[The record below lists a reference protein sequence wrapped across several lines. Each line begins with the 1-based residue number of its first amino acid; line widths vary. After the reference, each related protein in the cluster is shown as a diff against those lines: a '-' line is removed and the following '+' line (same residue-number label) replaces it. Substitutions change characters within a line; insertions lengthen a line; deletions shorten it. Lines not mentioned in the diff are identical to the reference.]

1 MQILILGAGQV
12 GGILADSLAKE
23 RFDVTL
29 VDKDASRLKEVGERL
44 DIKTIHGEASHP
56 DVLRRAGAEEA
67 DILVA
72 TTGSDEVNIV
82 ACQVCYTK
90 FQTAKR
96 IARLRAAAY
105 ADDNALFGEDHVP
118 IDFIINP
125 ERAVTNQV
133 KELLA
138 HPGALEILDFAQ
150 GKVQLAAM
158 KAYSGGPLVGRA
170 LRYLTSDIPE
180 VETRVAAIFRKGNAI
195 IPTGDT
201 VIEEDDEAFFI
212 AAREDITSVMG
223 ELRRAEQPNKKVVIA
238 GGGNIGYGLAKAIEE
253 DYDIKIVER
262 DISRANWLEDGL
274 SRSIVINGSATDK
287 DMLIE
292 ENIDQCDAFCAV
304 TNDDDINIMSSLMAK
319 RLGVKQVI
327 TLIGKRA
334 YVDLMHD
341 SPSIDVVISP
351 QQVATSMLLSHVRRA
366 DIARVH
372 SLRRGAAEAIEV
384 VAHGTE
390 ESSKVVG
397 RRISDIYL
405 PSGTTI
411 GAIVREKDVLIAH
424 DEVLVQADD
433 HVILFVVDKKQITSI
448 EKLFQVGL
456 KLL

>member
-1 MQILILGAGQV
+1 M
-12 GGILADSLAKE
+12 
-23 RFDVTL
+23 
-29 VDKDASRLKEVGERL
+29 
-44 DIKTIHGEASHP
+44 
-56 DVLRRAGAEEA
+56 
-67 DILVA
+67 
-72 TTGSDEVNIV
+72 
-82 ACQVCYTK
+82 
-90 FQTAKR
+90 
-96 IARLRAAAY
+96 
-105 ADDNALFGEDHVP
+105 
-118 IDFIINP
+118 
-125 ERAVTNQV
+125 
-133 KELLA
+133 
-138 HPGALEILDFAQ
+138 
-150 GKVQLAAM
+150 
-158 KAYSGGPLVGRA
+158 GRA

-201 VIEEDDEAFFI
+201 VIEENDEAFFI
-212 AAREDITSVMG
+212 AAREDISSVMG
-223 ELRRAEQPNKKVVIA
+223 ELRRAEEPNKKVVIV

-253 DYDIKIVER
+253 DYDVKIVEH

-384 VAHGTE
+384 VAHGTK

-397 RRISDIYL
+397 RRISEIYL

-411 GAIVREKDVLIAH
+411 GAIVRDNVVLIAH
-424 DEVLVQADD
+424 DEVMVQADD
-433 HVILFVVDKKQITSI
+433 HVILFVVDKKQITSV